1 VGGGFPSAELNEKTI
16 NALKITENDP
26 LGYKVIAEPGRHFC
40 GNSFY
45 LLTRVLGKRLKNNKP
60 CFHLN
65 ESLYHSFNC
74 NVMDGISFENS
85 TNQFYYGLEKGNKIE
100 VNQTEYST
108 LFGMTCDG
116 MDVIT
121 KNIQVPKALSVSD
134 WLCVSGM
141 GAYTYGCRSNFNG
154 MKSTERVIRWST
166 SFEKKQE
173 VEQAHPAFA
182 YMI

>member
-1 VGGGFPSAELNEKTI
+1 MDIGGGFPSGDLNEKTVQ
-16 NALKITENDP
+16 ALRFTENDS

-40 GNSFY
+40 SNAFY
-45 LLTRVLGKRLKNNKP
+45 LLTRVLGKRTKNGKP
-60 CFHLN
+60 CYHLN

-74 NVMDGISFENS
+74 NIMDGISFENS
-85 TNQFYYGLEKGNKIE
+85 KDQFYYCLESGNQMPIGDS
-100 VNQTEYST
+100 TGST

-121 KNIQVPKALSVSD
+121 KNIEVPTNLKVSD

-154 MKSTERVIRWST
+154 MKSTERVIKMP
-166 SFEKKQE
+166 FEVEKKKE
-173 VEQAHPAFA
+173 KIRE
-182 YMI
+182 

>member
-1 VGGGFPSAELNEKTI
+1 MKV
-16 NALKITENDP
+16 TENDP
-26 LGYKVIAEPGRHFC
+26 LGYTVIAEPGRHFC

-60 CFHLN
+60 CYHLN

-74 NVMDGISFENS
+74 NIMDGVSFEG
-85 TNQFYYGLEKGNKIE
+85 TNDQVYKALSKGEEEPVNNLES
-100 VNQTEYST
+100 ST

-116 MDVIT
+116 LDIIT
-121 KNIQVPKALSVSD
+121 KSIGIPTNLKVGD

-154 MKSTERVIRWST
+154 MKSTERVIRWSS
-166 SFEKKQE
+166 SFEKTPE
-173 VEQAHPAFA
+173 VIGQPAFELA
-182 YMI
+182 F

>member
-1 VGGGFPSAELNEKTI
+1 LNIKTI
-16 NALKITENDP
+16 DALKVTQYDP
-26 LGYKVIAEPGRHFC
+26 LGYRTIAEPGRHFC

-74 NVMDGISFENS
+74 NVMDGVSFENS
-85 TNQFYYGLEKGNKIE
+85 VDQFYSSINDNGREASIFESEN
-100 VNQTEYST
+100 ST

-116 MDVIT
+116 VDIIT
-121 KNIQVPKALSVSD
+121 KNIMVPKELKVSD

-154 MKSTERVIRWST
+154 MKSTERVISWPIVAG
-166 SFEKKQE
+166 EK
-173 VEQAHPAFA
+173 QAQRTLA
-182 YMI
+182 YQLTM